1 MARDEIHDSSVL
13 IKILHSPD
21 RYGEAFF
28 RSIEA
33 GRAWLSSVV
42 VAELYAGS
50 RSPGDSRWIDRIVRA
65 MKADGRLLTPTHDD
79 WAIAA
84 RLIARYIRNRGK
96 IVPRDHLADA
106 LIVISASQVGG
117 TVLTYN
123 VGHMETWAA
132 LARASRRDVTV
143 AEYAP

>member
-1 MARDEIHDSSVL
+1 MARDEVHDSSVL
-13 IKILHSPD
+13 IKVLHNPD

-42 VAELYAGS
+42 IAELYAGS
-50 RSPGDSRWIDRIVRA
+50 RSPSDSRWIDRIVRA
-65 MKADGRLLTPTHDD
+65 MRSDGRLLTPTHDD
-79 WAIAA
+79 WATAA
-84 RLIARYIRNRGK
+84 RLIARYIRKQGK

-106 LIVISASQVGG
+106 LIVISASRLGG

-123 VGHMETWAA
+123 VGHMETWAL
-132 LARASRRDVTV
+132 LARASRKNVTV